1 MALRKQLASFGILFK
16 DDVFYASDLDIRPIL
31 HLAKFSVS
39 FAQNLVRD
47 SELSEFTH
55 EPSMVLQ
62 QGEEKRSRAE
72 GKLNMITREHVLFKF
87 LTNKAGETI
96 AICTTYPSNEDLK
109 NLDIVDMTPEQLK
122 AQARAFL
129 DALAEHVVGAFDFD
143 NIVLGKYTQ
152 EQILGLHQTMYD
164 LNDEIAQASQVI
176 FRDMHAQLE
185 RETPETNCTLLFASV
200 MHVSVPCASR
210 FFENMEGFFKVRI
223 DSDAASVSSIIENL
237 ISAQLSTIVTSSLSI
252 AKTMIRAVEL
262 KIRGT
267 TREENLHIT
276 FYPIKNNYSL
286 ALIAKGNPE
295 TLRFFTDRK
304 SVV

>member
-1 MALRKQLASFGILFK
+1 
-16 DDVFYASDLDIRPIL
+16 
-31 HLAKFSVS
+31 
-39 FAQNLVRD
+39 
-47 SELSEFTH
+47 
-55 EPSMVLQ
+55 
-62 QGEEKRSRAE
+62 
-72 GKLNMITREHVLFKF
+72 
-87 LTNKAGETI
+87 
-96 AICTTYPSNEDLK
+96 
-109 NLDIVDMTPEQLK
+109 
-122 AQARAFL
+122 
-129 DALAEHVVGAFDFD
+129 
-143 NIVLGKYTQ
+143 
-152 EQILGLHQTMYD
+152 MYD

-295 TLRFFTDRK
+295 TLRFFTEAQANILSNLEALDEK
-304 SVV
+304 FIGDLTCFDSVLQALQAIPPSIESDSKEMDLDDMIEDLDMNLTFDSKQKDDDSESVDEDDLQFNKIKGKLFKTQMDINVAISENKIKVAAKRAKDLLSMASKLKNYMLITYYGNKVRTLSKIGKK